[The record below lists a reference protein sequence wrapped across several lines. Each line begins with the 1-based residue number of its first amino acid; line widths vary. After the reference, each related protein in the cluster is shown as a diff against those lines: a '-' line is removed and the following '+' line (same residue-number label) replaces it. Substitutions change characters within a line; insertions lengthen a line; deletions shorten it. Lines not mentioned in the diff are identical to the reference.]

1 MACISVGHRPT
12 LKNYHE
18 NVLEITENKGWRLLP
33 AASYQFTENQFI
45 SMNSN
50 TEKAQE
56 SESTEPEKT
65 DSEIKNLSPSA
76 TTNDIPEF
84 GWSGYAERING
95 RFAMIG
101 LIAVLLVE
109 ALSKIS
115 FLEWA
120 GIISQ

>member
-1 MACISVGHRPT
+1 
-12 LKNYHE
+12 
-18 NVLEITENKGWRLLP
+18 
-33 AASYQFTENQFI
+33 
-45 SMNSN
+45 MNSN
-50 TEKAQE
+50 TETNHDNQSKEQE
-56 SESTEPEKT
+56 NT
-65 DSEIKNLSPSA
+65 DSEIQNLSPSA

-101 LIAVLLVE
+101 LMAVLLVE

-120 GIISQ
+120 GIISK

>member
-1 MACISVGHRPT
+1 
-12 LKNYHE
+12 
-18 NVLEITENKGWRLLP
+18 
-33 AASYQFTENQFI
+33 
-45 SMNSN
+45 MNSN
-50 TEKAQE
+50 TEKKQNNQSIEAEQ
-56 SESTEPEKT
+56 T
-65 DSEIKNLSPSA
+65 DSEVKDVIPSA

-109 ALSKIS
+109 ALSRIS

-120 GIISQ
+120 GIISK

>member
-1 MACISVGHRPT
+1 
-12 LKNYHE
+12 
-18 NVLEITENKGWRLLP
+18 
-33 AASYQFTENQFI
+33 
-45 SMNSN
+45 MNSN
-50 TEKAQE
+50 TETNQDHQSK
-56 SESTEPEKT
+56 EPEET
-65 DSEIKNLSPSA
+65 DSDNKNLSPSA

-109 ALSKIS
+109 AISKIS

-120 GIISQ
+120 GILSK

>member
-1 MACISVGHRPT
+1 
-12 LKNYHE
+12 
-18 NVLEITENKGWRLLP
+18 
-33 AASYQFTENQFI
+33 
-45 SMNSN
+45 MNSN
-50 TEKAQE
+50 KETNPDNQSIEQE
-56 SESTEPEKT
+56 QT

-101 LIAVLLVE
+101 LMAVLIVE
-109 ALSKIS
+109 AISKIS

-120 GIISQ
+120 GIINK

>member
-1 MACISVGHRPT
+1 
-12 LKNYHE
+12 
-18 NVLEITENKGWRLLP
+18 
-33 AASYQFTENQFI
+33 
-45 SMNSN
+45 MNSN
-50 TEKAQE
+50 TETNQNNQSIETKQ
-56 SESTEPEKT
+56 T

-120 GIISQ
+120 GIISK

>member
-1 MACISVGHRPT
+1 
-12 LKNYHE
+12 
-18 NVLEITENKGWRLLP
+18 
-33 AASYQFTENQFI
+33 
-45 SMNSN
+45 MNSN

-56 SESTEPEKT
+56 SQSTEPEKT

-101 LIAVLLVE
+101 LMAVLLVE
-109 ALSKIS
+109 AISKIS

-120 GIISQ
+120 GIILSLIHISEPTRPY

>member
-1 MACISVGHRPT
+1 
-12 LKNYHE
+12 
-18 NVLEITENKGWRLLP
+18 
-33 AASYQFTENQFI
+33 
-45 SMNSN
+45 MNSN
-50 TEKAQE
+50 TETNKNIN
-56 SESTEPEKT
+56 STEPDKD

-101 LIAVLLVE
+101 LIAILLVE
-109 ALSKIS
+109 ALSRVS

>member
-1 MACISVGHRPT
+1 MT
-12 LKNYHE
+12 
-18 NVLEITENKGWRLLP
+18 
-33 AASYQFTENQFI
+33 
-45 SMNSN
+45 SN
-50 TEKAQE
+50 TETNQDNH
-56 SESTEPEKT
+56 STEPETT
-65 DSEIKNLSPSA
+65 DSENKNLSPSA

-101 LIAVLLVE
+101 LMAVLLVE

-120 GIISQ
+120 GIISK

>member
-1 MACISVGHRPT
+1 MD
-12 LKNYHE
+12 
-18 NVLEITENKGWRLLP
+18 
-33 AASYQFTENQFI
+33 
-45 SMNSN
+45 SN
-50 TEKAQE
+50 TETNQE
-56 SESTEPEKT
+56 TQLKEPEKT

-101 LIAVLLVE
+101 LMAVLLVE

-120 GIISQ
+120 GMINK

>member
-1 MACISVGHRPT
+1 MSMDST
-12 LKNYHE
+12 
-18 NVLEITENKGWRLLP
+18 TENNEDI
-33 AASYQFTENQFI
+33 Q
-45 SMNSN
+45 
-50 TEKAQE
+50 
-56 SESTEPEKT
+56 STEPKKT
-65 DSEIKNLSPSA
+65 DSDDSEIKNPLPSA

-84 GWSGYAERING
+84 GWSAYAERING

-101 LIAVLLVE
+101 LLAVLLVE